1 MDCLT
6 YLLPQGLALSRSSDW
21 SAFLKA
27 LENFTHSP
35 FSSFVQ
41 ICLPKDSLCHVPAHY
56 SVLLMHSAVVLIY
69 SVFEFCLVHL
79 CSFHK
84 KVSSVRGELFF
95 FCLVTTISPGV
106 DECLRQRKCLGLNN
120 QRQKLQLKS
129 FLWQYCRKHRE
140 GVGRYRK
147 QREGGPKGCVTEVTT
162 GYSRNSKWVWTFWE
176 RIGGQPQNN
185 PTEGEGKLGYLL
197 PALNSHWLMF
207 LTGNIN
213 VSALLV
219 HPSLYASFRRKPLGR
234 SSQMFKW
241 EMFNVSAD
249 YLLEG

>member
-1 MDCLT
+1 MPFKRLTLPCSSPLFCFTYALCSSPDIFCLWI
-6 YLLPQGLALSRSSDW
+6 LLGSSLQLPQEGKLR
-21 SAFLKA
+21 KRR
-27 LENFTHSP
+27 T
-35 FSSFVQ
+35 
-41 ICLPKDSLCHVPAHY
+41 
-56 SVLLMHSAVVLIY
+56 
-69 SVFEFCLVHL
+69 
-79 CSFHK
+79 
-84 KVSSVRGELFF
+84 FF